1 MYGVWVQ
8 HTSLLCRGF
17 LLLRINSPMVVASG
31 SYSVTDPIRCRSTAS
46 GSTAGRSTAVG
57 QRHFPFG
64 AQSGIARYN
73 SYFIPPTLAFL
84 LSLLLRLGQWSRVS
98 LQQHAVA
105 GIGRETRSPAFPSAS
120 RSSAKRA
127 TSTRHRGSQREGQK
141 KAGKANLIYMACAA
155 PVWCSSYVLCT
166 HTKMERMVCVQI
178 HRTQTGQKAGT

>member
-1 MYGVWVQ
+1 MRSDAPSCA
-8 HTSLLCRGF
+8 HCARLCCHLRCMVFGF
-17 LLLRINSPMVVASG
+17 STPRCSACRYLLLRINSRMVVASG

-64 AQSGIARYN
+64 AQSGIAKFN

-120 RSSAKRA
+120 RSSAKFNIGA
-127 TSTRHRGSQREGQK
+127 
-141 KAGKANLIYMACAA
+141 ANMRLGY
-155 PVWCSSYVLCT
+155 Y
-166 HTKMERMVCVQI
+166 
-178 HRTQTGQKAGT
+178 

>member
-1 MYGVWVQ
+1 MLPSSMYGVWVQ
-8 HTSLLCRGF
+8 HTSLLCRCF

-64 AQSGIARYN
+64 AQSGIAKFN

-98 LQQHAVA
+98 LQQQQQTAVA

-120 RSSAKRA
+120 RSSAKFNIGA
-127 TSTRHRGSQREGQK
+127 
-141 KAGKANLIYMACAA
+141 ANMRLGY
-155 PVWCSSYVLCT
+155 Y
-166 HTKMERMVCVQI
+166 
-178 HRTQTGQKAGT
+178 

>member
-1 MYGVWVQ
+1 M
-8 HTSLLCRGF
+8 
-17 LLLRINSPMVVASG
+17 VASG

-64 AQSGIARYN
+64 AQSGIAKFN

-120 RSSAKRA
+120 KSSAKFNIGAANMRLGYYLGQWGDAVPAASGRTCVPPVGPEGPLDVELLCWCCRLPASFSSRWLAA
-127 TSTRHRGSQREGQK
+127 THFRLLCSLLEPSSSTLLSLRST
-141 KAGKANLIYMACAA
+141 
-155 PVWCSSYVLCT
+155 VDFF
-166 HTKMERMVCVQI
+166 
-178 HRTQTGQKAGT
+178 